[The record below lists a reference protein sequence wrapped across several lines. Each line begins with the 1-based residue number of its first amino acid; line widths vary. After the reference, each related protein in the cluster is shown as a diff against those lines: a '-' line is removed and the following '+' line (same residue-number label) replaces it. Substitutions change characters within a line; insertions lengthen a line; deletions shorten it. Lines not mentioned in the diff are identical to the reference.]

1 MRKIKV
7 ALVHDY
13 LKEYGG
19 AERVL
24 QTLHEI
30 WPKAPIYTSIFL
42 PKFAGPNRHKVEKW
56 NVKTSFLQYIPF
68 KEKLISPARLI
79 AHFLFKS
86 FDLSEYDVV
95 IVSSTGTYTSPNFV
109 KTAPTSLKLRG
120 VNKKA
125 LHICYYHTPPRY
137 LYGYPVAN
145 PWEEVAWR
153 RVLKFFGQVP
163 MHFLRMLDFKAAQI
177 PDYVVANSEE
187 VKARIKKFYRR
198 DAWVIYPPVDIPA
211 ISPSG
216 SETLKG
222 RRHQPLV
229 ISHRKYY
236 LAGGRLARHKG
247 IDLAIK
253 VCTKLNL
260 PLKVFGRGF
269 ASYGEEH
276 LRKLAGPTVEF
287 LGEVTDEQKIKLM
300 ASAKAFIFPSEYEDF
315 GIIPVEAMAVG
326 TPVIA
331 LRSGGVIE
339 TVIDGKTGVFF
350 DQPTEGSL
358 IGAIKK
364 FEKLKINPEDCIN
377 QAKKFSKERFKRQIK
392 EFVKKHGYQFN
403 S

>member
-1 MRKIKV
+1 MSSLKI

-42 PKFAGPNRHKVEKW
+42 PKFAGPNRSKVEKW

-68 KEKLISPARLI
+68 KGKLISPARLI
-79 AHFLFKS
+79 APFLFKS
-86 FDLSEYDVV
+86 FDLSRYDVV
-95 IVSSTGTYTSPNFV
+95 VVSSTGTYTSPNFV
-109 KTAPTSLKLRG
+109 KTA
-120 VNKKA
+120 KKT
-125 LHICYYHTPPRY
+125 LHICYFHTPPRY

-163 MHFLRMLDFKAAQI
+163 MHFLRPTDFKAAQI
-177 PDYVVANSEE
+177 PDYVIANSQE
-187 VKARIKKFYRR
+187 VAARIEKFYRR
-198 DAWVIYPPVDIPA
+198 KAKVIYPPVDIPRLTQ
-211 ISPSG
+211 SSK
-216 SETLKG
+216 LKAK
-222 RRHQPLV
+222 
-229 ISHRKYY
+229 SSYY

-247 IDLAIK
+247 QDLAIK
-253 VCTKLNL
+253 ACTKLNL

-300 ASAKAFIFPSEYEDF
+300 ADAKALIFPSEYEDF

-331 LRSGGVIE
+331 LRSGGVVE

-350 DQPTEGSL
+350 DQPTEDSL

-364 FEKLKINPEDCIN
+364 FVKLKINPEDCIN
-377 QAKKFSKERFKRQIK
+377 QAKKFSKDRFKKQMLK
-392 EFVKKHGYQFN
+392 FVNDHA
-403 S
+403 

>member
-1 MRKIKV
+1 MKV

-24 QTLHEI
+24 ETLHEI

-56 NVKTSFLQYIPF
+56 NVKTSFLQHVPF
-68 KEKLISPARLI
+68 KAKFISPARLI
-79 AHFLFKS
+79 APFLFKS

-95 IVSSTGTYTSPNFV
+95 IVSSTGTYTSPNFI
-109 KTAPTSLKLRG
+109 KTG
-120 VNKKA
+120 KKT

-163 MHFLRMLDFKAAQI
+163 MHFLRLLDFKAAQI
-177 PDYVVANSEE
+177 PDFVIANSEE
-187 VKARIKKFYRR
+187 VKARIEKFYRR
-198 DAWVIYPPVDIPA
+198 KAKVIYPPVDIPRLA
-211 ISPSG
+211 QSSK
-216 SETLKG
+216 LKAK
-222 RRHQPLV
+222 
-229 ISHRKYY
+229 SSYY

-247 IDLAIK
+247 QDLAIK
-253 VCTKLNL
+253 VCTKMNL

-269 ASYGEEH
+269 AAYGEEQ
-276 LRKLAGPTVEF
+276 LKKFAGPNVEF
-287 LGEVTDEQKIKLM
+287 FGEVTDEKKWELL
-300 ASAKAFIFPSEYEDF
+300 AGAKALIFPSQEEDF
-315 GIIPVEAMAVG
+315 GILPVEAMAVG

-339 TVIDGKTGVFF
+339 TVIDGKTGIFF
-350 DQPTEGSL
+350 GQPTEKSL

-364 FEKLKINPEDCIN
+364 FENLPAQAGVKINPDDCIKR
-377 QAKKFSKERFKRQIK
+377 AKKFSKERFKKEMI
-392 EFVKKHGYQFN
+392 EFVTKHARA
-403 S
+403 SRS

>member
-1 MRKIKV
+1 MKNIKV

-24 QTLHEI
+24 ETLHEI
-30 WPKAPIYTSIFL
+30 WPKGPIYTSIFL

-56 NVKTSFLQYIPF
+56 NVKTSFLQHVPF
-68 KEKLISPARLI
+68 KAKFISLARLI
-79 AHFLFKS
+79 APFLFKS

-95 IVSSTGTYTSPNFV
+95 IVSSTGTYTSPNFI
-109 KTAPTSLKLRG
+109 KTA
-120 VNKKA
+120 KKT

-145 PWEEVAWR
+145 AWEEVDWR
-153 RVLKFFGQVP
+153 RMLRFFGQVP
-163 MHFLRMLDFKAAQI
+163 MHFLRLIDFKAAQI
-177 PDYVVANSEE
+177 PDFVIANSEE
-187 VKARIKKFYRR
+187 VSARIKKFYRR
-198 DAWVIYPPVDIPA
+198 NAWVIYPPVDIPDIRYQ
-211 ISPSG
+211 ISDI
-216 SETLKG
+216 
-222 RRHQPLV
+222 RNRA
-229 ISHRKYY
+229 YY

-253 VCTKLNL
+253 ACTKLNL

-287 LGEVTDEQKIKLM
+287 LGEVADEQKLKLM
-300 ASAKAFIFPSEYEDF
+300 AGAKAFIFPSEYEDF

-331 LRSGGVIE
+331 LRSGGVVE

-350 DQPTEGSL
+350 DPPASRSGGTSEGQGEPAVESL
-358 IGAIKK
+358 IKAIKR
-364 FEKLKINPEDCIN
+364 FEKMKINPEDCIN
-377 QAKKFSKERFKRQIK
+377 QAKKLSKERLKKQMLQ
-392 EFVKKHGYQFN
+392 FVASHA
-403 S
+403 